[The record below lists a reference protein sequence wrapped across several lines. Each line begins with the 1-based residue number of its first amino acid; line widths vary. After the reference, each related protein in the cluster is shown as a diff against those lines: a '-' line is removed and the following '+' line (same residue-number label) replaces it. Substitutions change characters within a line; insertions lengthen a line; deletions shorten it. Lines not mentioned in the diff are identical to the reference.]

1 MSEPY
6 PVYLHKHDTKSTC
19 GKMSTPGQQRFTKK
33 YEEIFLDQWSFR
45 TIHQKMTDELSTDYG
60 CNSLHICSLRQFY
73 RRDSSTHPQSVQS
86 LPTQKASF
94 LRTPCSKRST
104 NKQQWAARGQQKSKQ
119 GTHNVNKRYKA
130 NKVESKQ
137 SRKQKEEQTS
147 NSEQHLVNR
156 GKPLQPMYWRSGVG
170 HLDFRKSEK

>member
-1 MSEPY
+1 
-6 PVYLHKHDTKSTC
+6 
-19 GKMSTPGQQRFTKK
+19 
-33 YEEIFLDQWSFR
+33 
-45 TIHQKMTDELSTDYG
+45 MTDELSTDYG
-60 CNSLHICSLRQFY
+60 CSSLHICSLRQFY

-130 NKVESKQ
+130 NKVESKKKNKQ
-137 SRKQKEEQTS
+137 ATVNNTWSTEASRFNRCIDDRASVTWISGKVKNRGHFLRKHFKWIFLWVWVVIFERNCKSRKKYLKKEPFDK
-147 NSEQHLVNR
+147 NL
-156 GKPLQPMYWRSGVG
+156 
-170 HLDFRKSEK
+170 